1 MNAVYKL
8 IWNVST
14 GTWAVAHE
22 RVAARGRKRACRV
35 MRGASA
41 VLFLAGGVAG
51 SAFAD
56 VNNGGLQLCNPGKDY
71 GTSIGV
77 TWGQTSAVACRGAYY
92 SFWLGNG
99 VNNTGAG
106 TNDTTAAVWGNAA
119 GELHVVGNK
128 GIFLDGNSTF
138 GGTANLNNHKITN
151 LTAGTADND
160 AVNVKQMKDA
170 VAAAGGD
177 NPLIKVNGT
186 TAASASGGNSIAI
199 GNNASVTYT
208 HGAAGGIA
216 IGSNAKAYTGAD
228 LAFGADASANAS
240 GAPGVSAPDY
250 AAALGMGAQ
259 VVGGRSL
266 AVGNGASVTGMQSS
280 TDMRGTAVGNASQV
294 TGVGSTAIGYGA
306 NASGANSIALGRDT
320 MVARDNAVSFG
331 NDRQQRQLINVG
343 VGTEDT
349 DAVNLQQLKGSAA
362 STAAALG
369 GGAAAAADGTVTLPS
384 YALEDG
390 TYNNVGD
397 ALDNLDGRVSRNRQS
412 IIDLGK
418 VVDDLSQ
425 GDLGLVSF
433 DAARGSVDVAA
444 GKGGSQ
450 VDVSGTDGTR
460 RLAGVANGTRD
471 DDAVTVAQLRAA
483 GALDPTSGTFLSV
496 LTYDDASLGKA
507 TLGGSGGTTIDN
519 LRNGQVAAGSMQA
532 VNGGQL
538 FQALT
543 DAASVLGG
551 GATMGVQGVFSLPEY
566 VIQGTTYNN
575 VGSALAALD
584 DKVSDI
590 STHLAGQGAPVT
602 NVRDVGM
609 HAAAGQVPPVAA
621 VGAAEP
627 AVAAAGAAVGTGA
640 IASGVGSA
648 AIGEGAVASA
658 DNAVALG
665 SGSVADRANSVSVGS
680 AGSER
685 QITNVAE
692 GTEATDAVNK
702 AQLDGGVASA
712 NTYTDTKFQGL
723 SDSFDVFKGEVD
735 QRLKNMDRRIDRQGA
750 MSSAMLNMATS
761 AAGVRTDNR
770 VGVGVGFQGGQSALS
785 VGYQRAISE
794 RATVTLGGA
803 FSGDDASVGFGAGFG
818 W

>member
-14 GTWAVAHE
+14 GTWAVTHE
-22 RVAARGRKRACRV
+22 RVAARGRKRAGRV
-35 MRGASA
+35 MRGAS
-41 VLFLAGGVAG
+41 VVFLLAGGVAG
-51 SAFAD
+51 TAFAD
-56 VNNGGLQLCNPGKDY
+56 VNNGGLQLCNPSQDY

-99 VNNTGAG
+99 VNSTGAG
-106 TNDTTAAVWGNAA
+106 TSDTTAAVWGNAA
-119 GELHVVGNK
+119 GQLHVVGK
-128 GIFLDGNSTF
+128 GGVFVDGNSTF
-138 GGTANLNNHKITN
+138 GGTASLNGNKITN
-151 LTAGTADND
+151 LAAGTAGTD
-160 AVNVKQMKDA
+160 AVNVAQMNAA
-170 VAAAGGD
+170 VAAAGGE
-177 NPLIKVNGT
+177 NPYVSVVNGQYAPDAKAVT
-186 TAASASGGNSIAI
+186 SSNGLVAIGASAKANGISATAVGGSAVADGQNATALGTLSKAGTESTAVGVSADARASYAVAVGRGANVKGSGGMALGNS
-199 GNNASVTYT
+199 ASATTNDSV
-208 HGAAGGIA
+208 A
-216 IGSNAKAYTGAD
+216 IGSNAVAD
-228 LAFGADASANAS
+228 R
-240 GAPGVSAPDY
+240 
-250 AAALGMGAQ
+250 
-259 VVGGRSL
+259 GR
-266 AVGNGASVTGMQSS
+266 
-280 TDMRGTAVGNASQV
+280 
-294 TGVGSTAIGYGA
+294 
-306 NASGANSIALGRDT
+306 
-320 MVARDNAVSFG
+320 AVSFG
-331 NDRQQRQLINVG
+331 NATQKRQLINVDA
-343 VGTEDT
+343 GTMDT
-349 DAVNLQQLKGSAA
+349 DAVNLAQLKESSASAA
-362 STAAALG
+362 AAFG
-369 GGAAAAADGTVTLPS
+369 GGAVEGNGVITSPTYVLDG
-384 YALEDG
+384 G
-390 TYNNVGD
+390 TYHNVGD
-397 ALDNLDGRVSRNRQS
+397 ALGNLDGRVSRNRQS

-425 GDLGLVSF
+425 GGDGLVSF

-450 VDVSGTDGTR
+450 VDVSGTDGAR

-471 DDAVTVAQLRAA
+471 DDAVTLAQLRAA

-496 LTYDDASLGKA
+496 LTYDDFGLGKA
-507 TLGGSGGTTIDN
+507 TLGGSGGTIIDN
-519 LRNGQVAAGSMQA
+519 LRDGRVANGSMQA

-538 FQALT
+538 FKALT
-543 DAASVLGG
+543 DAASVIGG
-551 GATMGVQGVFSLPEY
+551 GASMGLQGVFSLPEF
-566 VIQGTTYNN
+566 VVQGTTYNDI
-575 VGSALAALD
+575 GSALEALD
-584 DKVSDI
+584 GKVTDI
-590 STHLAGQGAPVT
+590 YKQLPGHGAPVADA
-602 NVRDVGM
+602 RDAGM
-609 HAAAGQVPPVAA
+609 HAAGGQVPPAGGNGDT
-621 VGAAEP
+621 GAAEP
-627 AVAAAGAAVGTGA
+627 AVAATGTAVGTGA
-640 IASGVGSA
+640 VATGVGA
-648 AIGEGAVASA
+648 TAIGEGAVASA
-658 DNAVALG
+658 DNSVALG

-702 AQLDGGVASA
+702 AQLDRGVASA